1 MPLLLK
7 LRQWAWRAVPDAI
20 GMFIVNR
27 NLERRLEAWKTA
39 PDFADIRALNT
50 DQLAKYFETEWTR
63 AKELD
68 EKLNKLTAALSV
80 AVTVGG
86 VVSKTIF
93 DGLAATPAKTAVA
106 VLLFVSMGM
115 FLFGA
120 MIGFSGLRPKP
131 RYGYGAAYLR
141 IIAQGG
147 DDAVNESMKA
157 ASGFQIM
164 NTIRSN
170 EASTAIGLIRNG
182 VVVFTLAIA
191 ISFFAPASGQYT
203 SISLTSTAGTMP
215 VQTHNL
221 QPAIPIPPSATDT
234 TRSEPIAENKSI
246 GQGPSQVCEASSPT
260 VLSEKGK
267 VPVQGVTTQPPAE
280 SKPSPGKNSR
290 PTASSKCRD

>member
-1 MPLLLK
+1 MPPLLK

-20 GMFIVNR
+20 RLFIVNR
-27 NLERRLEAWKTA
+27 NLERRLEGWETA
-39 PDFADIRALNT
+39 PDFNDIRALDT
-50 DQLAKYFETEWTR
+50 DQLAKYLETEWTR

-93 DGLAATPAKTAVA
+93 DGLAATPAKTAIA
-106 VLLFVSMGM
+106 ALLFVSMGM

-120 MIGFSGLRPKP
+120 VIGFSGLRPKP
-131 RYGYGAAYLR
+131 RYGYGAGYLR
-141 IIAQGG
+141 VIARGG
-147 DDAVNESMKA
+147 DEAANEIMKA

-191 ISFFAPASGQYT
+191 ASFFAPAVGRDT
-203 SISLTSTAGTMP
+203 SISSTLTEGTLP
-215 VQTHNL
+215 IQTHDL
-221 QPAIPIPPSATDT
+221 QPAMPAPQSVMNT
-234 TRSEPIAENKSI
+234 TRPEPIVENKPT
-246 GQGPSQVCEASSPT
+246 GQGRSLTCEAPT
-260 VLSEKGK
+260 SEILSEQGPP
-267 VPVQGVTTQPPAE
+267 PVQGAYTHPSAE
-280 SKPSPGKNSR
+280 
-290 PTASSKCRD
+290 

>member
-7 LRQWAWRAVPDAI
+7 LRQWAWWAVPDAI

-27 NLERRLEAWKTA
+27 NLERRLESWNTA
-39 PDFADIRALNT
+39 EDFADIRALDT
-50 DQLAKYFETEWTR
+50 SQLEKYLETEWTR

-93 DGLAATPAKTAVA
+93 DGLAATPAKTAIA

-131 RYGYGAAYLR
+131 RFGYGAGYLR
-141 IIAQGG
+141 VIAKGG
-147 DDAVNESMKA
+147 DEAADEIVKA

-191 ISFFAPASGQYT
+191 ASFFAPAAGQET
-203 SISLTSTAGTMP
+203 VMPPASTARAIP
-215 VQTHNL
+215 VQTHEL
-221 QPAIPIPPSATDT
+221 RPATPVPTSAMNTTIP
-234 TRSEPIAENKSI
+234 EPLAENKTTD
-246 GQGPSQVCEASSPT
+246 QGALLNCEASFPAVLPEREKNPAKDITPHPSTELKSP
-260 VLSEKGK
+260 
-267 VPVQGVTTQPPAE
+267 PPKE
-280 SKPSPGKNSR
+280 
-290 PTASSKCRD
+290 